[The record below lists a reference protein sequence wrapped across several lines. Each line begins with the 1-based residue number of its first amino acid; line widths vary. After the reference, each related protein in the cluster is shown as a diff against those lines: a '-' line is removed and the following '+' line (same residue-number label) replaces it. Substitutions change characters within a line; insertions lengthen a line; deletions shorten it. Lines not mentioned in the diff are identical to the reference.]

1 MLGGICTGQLYS
13 KHSISHSITHS
24 IIQDR
29 GNSYIKESFLPQ
41 CDYATLLQKC
51 FSITLSCPTRNGRN
65 VWRSISTPPQVESVH
80 TTLTWQNCHPKSQQ
94 LWGVVDA
101 WETLW
106 RRRGLG
112 YLGAGHGGWNRR
124 TSAVVLCFVV
134 LCPQVEQWPVHL
146 GWLGYRYHTLCMR
159 KRLNY
164 FTDGI
169 DFIVTALNFG
179 RQS

>member
-101 WETLW
+101 WGNTLAMTRSGISW
-106 RRRGLG
+106 RRPRGVKPE
-112 YLGAGHGGWNRR
+112 NFRR
-124 TSAVVLCFVV
+124 CPLFCCFVSS
-134 LCPQVEQWPVHL
+134 
-146 GWLGYRYHTLCMR
+146 GWA
-159 KRLNY
+159 
-164 FTDGI
+164 
-169 DFIVTALNFG
+169 VTSSPWLVG
-179 RQS
+179 L